1 MEEKISIFLKR
12 YIKKE
17 NIYIMFLSYLLAF
30 CMFSY
35 VNEFIYKIL
44 PDVEITISS
53 YEPEKNE
60 GTEKNLLYIALL
72 EDENTS
78 KFYKLRDIFD
88 ENKKL
93 KENTEGLNYI
103 NIGDYGYNLNSLH
116 MNNPKN
122 KVTIKMKKMPNS
134 KLLFYNIGTSKKIL
148 LESKKSSIILDMLK
162 EKKENF
168 FMKSSIIL
176 DMSKEKEGDFFSYYP
191 FSESKAFLLYASFI
205 YLSLGILIFISL
217 NIIKRFLKKIK
228 IPKYFLEYNPKQL
241 TLIIYAIISIYV
253 SYKFISNTLP
263 KSLFLENGDLFG
275 DQIYY
280 WKIGKLLRNLD
291 MNGIRK
297 HAVSFRGYFSSVI
310 PMISQV
316 IGEATN
322 INSLWIC
329 FMLNNIFAALLL
341 GYIIPELNNKLNPR
355 KTKNYEILVLFAIFF
370 IFWKGMF
377 YAVIVDIMAA
387 TFLLWSVLLFIES
400 IYKKKKL
407 YMFFS
412 GMFVSIAAL
421 NRGNYI
427 FGIYFVFA
435 LFILNNM
442 LKFFGKQKYKLK
454 NTFFALFFI
463 GVFIISIPQI
473 KINYDKGHIGMFPYD
488 TEKSW
493 GDYSLTQG
501 LINHSI
507 FATIGGYPYY
517 ATDPMTPK
525 IAENFGFNVKHLPNI
540 NQNLTAFT
548 NTPFAAFTMILKKI
562 FISFDVKTAEV
573 YPWRKFSVYTDFY
586 LFSFLN
592 YFIILTSFYLLGNN
606 KIRRKFFTVKELIL
620 ISILVLFTLPPLIF
634 TIEWRYYIIN
644 YLILYSIFCFKYFD
658 FLKEKEFDKNSY
670 LKFILFFICICFLI
684 SSSYYY

>member
-72 EDENTS
+72 EDKNTS

-148 LESKKSSIILDMLK
+148 LESKKSSV
-162 EKKENF
+162 
-168 FMKSSIIL
+168 IL

-463 GVFIISIPQI
+463 GAFIISIPQI

-493 GDYSLTQG
+493 GDYSLTRSLMSTSLNITLTG
-501 LINHSI
+501 W
-507 FATIGGYPYY
+507 PYLVK
-517 ATDPMTPK
+517 DGMTQK
-525 IAENFGFNVKHLPNI
+525 MSENFGTKEIVPSI
-540 NQNLTAFT
+540 NQTLTVYITTPIVSFT
-548 NTPFAAFTMILKKI
+548 TALKKI
-562 FISFDVKTAEV
+562 FFSLDVKTADV
-573 YPWRKFSVYTDFY
+573 YPLHKFRLHTNFY
-586 LFSFLN
+586 LFSFFN
-592 YFIILTSFYLLGNN
+592 YFIILTSCYFLGNK
-606 KIRRKFFTVKELIL
+606 KIRNKFFTKKEL
-620 ISILVLFTLPPLIF
+620 SIYGLVSLFLVPSLIF
-634 TIEWRYYIIN
+634 TVEWRYFILN

>member
-72 EDENTS
+72 EDKNTS

-93 KENTEGLNYI
+93 KENTEGFNYI

-122 KVTIKMKKMPNS
+122 KITIKMKKMPNS

-228 IPKYFLEYNPKQL
+228 IPKYFLEYNPKHL
-241 TLIIYAIISIYV
+241 TIIIYVIISIYV
-253 SYKFISNTLP
+253 SYKFISNALPNTLFY
-263 KSLFLENGDLFG
+263 KNGLFG
-275 DQIYY
+275 DQDYY
-280 WKIGKLLRNLD
+280 WKVGTIIKNFDRIGLQTKT
-291 MNGIRK
+291 
-297 HAVSFRGYFSSVI
+297 ATFRGYFSSVI

-463 GVFIISIPQI
+463 GAFIISIPQI

-493 GDYSLTQG
+493 GDYSLTRSLMSTSLNITLTG
-501 LINHSI
+501 W
-507 FATIGGYPYY
+507 PYLVK
-517 ATDPMTPK
+517 DGMTQK
-525 IAENFGFNVKHLPNI
+525 MSENFGTKEIVPSI
-540 NQNLTAFT
+540 NQTLTVYITTPIVSFT
-548 NTPFAAFTMILKKI
+548 TALKKI
-562 FISFDVKTAEV
+562 FLSLDVKTADV
-573 YPWRKFSVYTDFY
+573 YPLHKFRLHTNFY
-586 LFSFLN
+586 LFSFFN
-592 YFIILTSFYLLGNN
+592 YFIILTSCYFLGNK
-606 KIRRKFFTVKELIL
+606 KIRNKFFTKKEL
-620 ISILVLFTLPPLIF
+620 SIYGLVSLFLVPSLIF

>member
-1 MEEKISIFLKR
+1 MREKVLNFLKNC
-12 YIKKE
+12 IKKE

-35 VNEFIYKIL
+35 VNEFIYKML
-44 PDVEITISS
+44 PDVELTISS

-60 GTEKNLLYIALL
+60 GTEKNLNYIALL

-78 KFYKLRDIFD
+78 KFYKLRDVFD

-93 KENTEGLNYI
+93 KENTEGFNYI
-103 NIGDYGYNLNSLH
+103 NVGDYGYNLNSLY

-148 LESKKSSIILDMLK
+148 LESKKSSV
-162 EKKENF
+162 
-168 FMKSSIIL
+168 IL

-493 GDYSLTQG
+493 GDYSLTRSLMSTSLNITLTG
-501 LINHSI
+501 W
-507 FATIGGYPYY
+507 PYLVK
-517 ATDPMTPK
+517 DGMTQK
-525 IAENFGFNVKHLPNI
+525 MSENFGTKEIVPSI
-540 NQNLTAFT
+540 NQTLTVYITTPIVSFT
-548 NTPFAAFTMILKKI
+548 TALKKI
-562 FISFDVKTAEV
+562 FLSLDVKTADV
-573 YPWRKFSVYTDFY
+573 YPLHKFRLHTDFY
-586 LFSFLN
+586 LFSFFN
-592 YFIILTSFYLLGNN
+592 YFIILTSSYFLGNK
-606 KIRRKFFTVKELIL
+606 KIRNKFFTKKEL
-620 ISILVLFTLPPLIF
+620 SIYGLVSLFLVPSLIF
-634 TIEWRYYIIN
+634 TVEWRYFILN